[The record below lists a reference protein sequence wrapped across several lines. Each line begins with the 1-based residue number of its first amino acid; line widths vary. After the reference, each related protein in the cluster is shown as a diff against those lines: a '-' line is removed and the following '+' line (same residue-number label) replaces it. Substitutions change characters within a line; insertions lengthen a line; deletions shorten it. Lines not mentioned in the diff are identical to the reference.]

1 MASEGGLERG
11 NLVVTKRAEL
21 KVGLSCSIGSIDV
34 LLHTHHHIYHQDDV
48 AGKNLKGTL
57 A

>member
-21 KVGLSCSIGSIDV
+21 KVGLSCSIGSVDV

-48 AGKNLKGTL
+48 AGKNL
-57 A
+57 

>member
-1 MASEGGLERG
+1 MERG
-11 NLVVTKRAEL
+11 NLVVIKRAYLE
-21 KVGLSCSIGSIDV
+21 VGLSCSIGSIDV
-34 LLHTHHHIYHQDDV
+34 FLHTHDHIYHQDDL